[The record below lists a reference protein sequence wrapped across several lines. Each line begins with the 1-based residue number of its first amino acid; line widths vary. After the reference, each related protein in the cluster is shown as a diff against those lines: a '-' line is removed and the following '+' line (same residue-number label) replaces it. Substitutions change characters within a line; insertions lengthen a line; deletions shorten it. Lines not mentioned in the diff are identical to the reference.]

1 MPYKEILYVSLLL
14 IALNETKHR
23 ISEEHHE
30 EGENFSSW
38 EQWGSGKGLQERL
51 YSLQLWRFPMLV
63 GQRPEQ
69 PGLPLLSTWDLTG
82 WPPALSSNLN
92 RPMRLQANW
101 KWQNAKQ
108 IKDGDYFCSLLECSL
123 TLYHPNKNKLER
135 QEVSV
140 GLGLKILL
148 KTLFQFVTA
157 YIFKFIWNY
166 FLVLFFQLSELKK
179 TGL

>member
-1 MPYKEILYVSLLL
+1 MRTMRKWKRFTREVVQSPAMEISNVGW
-14 IALNETKHR
+14 TKTR
-23 ISEEHHE
+23 A
-30 EGENFSSW
+30 
-38 EQWGSGKGLQERL
+38 
-51 YSLQLWRFPMLV
+51 
-63 GQRPEQ
+63 
-69 PGLPLLSTWDLTG
+69 TWSAPAFNLGFNWMTT
-82 WPPALSSNLN
+82 ALSSNLN

-101 KWQNAKQ
+101 KWQNAEQ

-123 TLYHPNKNKLER
+123 MLYEPNKTKLER

>member
-1 MPYKEILYVSLLL
+1 MLY
-14 IALNETKHR
+14 
-23 ISEEHHE
+23 
-30 EGENFSSW
+30 
-38 EQWGSGKGLQERL
+38 Q
-51 YSLQLWRFPMLV
+51 
-63 GQRPEQ
+63 
-69 PGLPLLSTWDLTG
+69 
-82 WPPALSSNLN
+82 
-92 RPMRLQANW
+92 
-101 KWQNAKQ
+101 
-108 IKDGDYFCSLLECSL
+108 
-123 TLYHPNKNKLER
+123 PNKSKLER